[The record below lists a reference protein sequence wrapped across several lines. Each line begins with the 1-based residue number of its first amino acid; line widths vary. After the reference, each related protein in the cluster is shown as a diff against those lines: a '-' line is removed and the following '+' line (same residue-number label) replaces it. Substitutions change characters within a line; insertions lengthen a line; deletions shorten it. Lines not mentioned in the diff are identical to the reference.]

1 MKLIA
6 ALLLMA
12 PLQAFAHGDKIEMAA
27 QSTTAAL
34 EKFKAEETTPAQ
46 SFSGVKTWLAG
57 EDAKVRVYYNENRD
71 SLVYTCIMHHDSNH
85 EVHLM
90 CSKD

>member
-1 MKLIA
+1 MKLLIA
-6 ALLLMA
+6 ILLVAPMQAL
-12 PLQAFAHGDKIEMAA
+12 AHEDKIEMAA

-57 EDAKVRVYYNENRD
+57 EDAKVRVYYNENRN
-71 SLVYTCIMHHDSNH
+71 SLVYTCAMHHGSNR